1 MPSVALVTPSHA
13 FDAARVRFQRESF
26 AEVGVTGRHVVIVP
40 PEQRA
45 AFAGLP
51 AGVELLTTADVL
63 PPEVEGARR
72 RGRDRWRRG
81 LPWNRDPKK
90 AMSGWWAQQW
100 VKLAVGEALGLDAWV
115 CVDSDVFAVTAWD
128 PFAVLTPACELH
140 ELVNFPVGESIVRY
154 TKASTAFLGL
164 DPAVVGGERTYV
176 GQATPLHGGTV
187 SRMLRDIEERTG
199 RAWWDAMVDA
209 GATEYTTY
217 GIYARHVDG
226 LREVTPVDR
235 RWCRLFFELDASFE
249 DVLRRAVRDDGV
261 SLGMLHSRLGI
272 DPSRYRDA
280 VARVRAE
287 VS

>member
-1 MPSVALVTPSHA
+1 MPSLALVTPSHA

-26 AEVGVTGRHVVIVP
+26 ADAGVTARHVVIVP

-51 AGVELLTTADVL
+51 GAEVVTTADVL
-63 PPEVEGARR
+63 PPEVERARL

-100 VKLAVGEALGLDAWV
+100 VKLAAGEALGLDAWV

-128 PFAVLTPACELH
+128 PFAVLAPRCELH

-164 DPAVVGGERTYV
+164 DPEVVGDERTYV
-176 GQATPLHGGTV
+176 GQATPLHGPTV
-187 SRMLRDIEERTG
+187 ARMLCDIERRSG

-217 GIYARHVDG
+217 GLYARHVDG

-235 RWCRLFFELDASFE
+235 RWCRLFFEFGPTFE
-249 DVLRRAVRDDGV
+249 DDLRAAVRDEGV
-261 SLGMLHSRLGI
+261 SLGMLHSRLGL
-272 DPSRYRDA
+272 DPSAYRDV
-280 VARVRAE
+280 VARVRAAT
-287 VS
+287 